1 MYKKIIVP
9 VEMGQLEKGQKI
21 LAKAK
26 ALLDTDG
33 EIVLLNVAE
42 NIPGYLTIDLP
53 PDFIGNSVKEAEERL
68 NARALEQG
76 LEPQWREQIEHELA
90 LIGRAADRMAEQL
103 QADRAVALHMSE
115 LVNRSP
121 LVVIEW
127 RNEPGWPVSYVSDSV
142 SVWGY
147 SPGDLLDGKLHYNEL
162 LHPDDLPWV
171 NAELKTYF
179 ADGPDDYRQ
188 EYRIRRADGGVIGT

>member
-68 NARALEQG
+68 NALALEQG
-76 LEPQWREQIEHELA
+76 LEPHVMVRVGSPAREIIA
-90 LIGRAADRMAEQL
+90 AADELGADLVIIGSHRPNL
-103 QADRAVALHMSE
+103 SNYLLGSTADRVVRHAHCSV
-115 LVNRSP
+115 LVDR
-121 LVVIEW
+121 
-127 RNEPGWPVSYVSDSV
+127 
-142 SVWGY
+142 
-147 SPGDLLDGKLHYNEL
+147 
-162 LHPDDLPWV
+162 
-171 NAELKTYF
+171 
-179 ADGPDDYRQ
+179 
-188 EYRIRRADGGVIGT
+188 